1 MVPAADPG
9 RAAPAVLDDLA
20 RVRLLVVS
28 GKGGVGRTTVAACL
42 GLACAARGRR
52 VLVGTTG
59 DDDRLAWM
67 LGAARL
73 QADAR
78 EVMDRLFIQRLDPQR
93 CIVEY
98 GAMLMPGE
106 RVSSLVLGNR
116 TVRRLMRALPGLDDY
131 AVLGK
136 AWHEATRGGTYDLV
150 ILDGPASGHLRYVL
164 GVPGAIV
171 ASTPQGPLS
180 REARRIQ
187 DALRDPAVTRS
198 VLVGLPEPWPLTE
211 LDELAAGL
219 HEQIQVRA
227 GAVVLNGL
235 WPDAAPPASDEPAL
249 APMFGALARAAER
262 GAAQRRAIARWL
274 SARTVDTP
282 VLRLPWIFGGVEGP
296 AGTRALV
303 RAWDEAEAADAADG
317 PGPDAGA

>member
-1 MVPAADPG
+1 MESAAQPE
-9 RAAPAVLDDLA
+9 RSSAAVLDELA

-59 DDDRLAWM
+59 EDDRLAWM

-73 QADAR
+73 HSDAR
-78 EVMDRLFIQRLDPQR
+78 EVMERLFIQRLDPQR

-98 GAMLMPGE
+98 GGMLMPGE

-116 TVRRLMRALPGLDDY
+116 TVSKLMRALPGLDDY

-136 AWHEATRGGTYDLV
+136 AWHEATRGGAYDVV

-164 GVPGAIV
+164 GVPDAIV
-171 ASTPQGPLS
+171 RSTPQGPLS

-187 DALRDPAVTRS
+187 AALRDPAVTRS
-198 VLVGLPEPWPLTE
+198 IFVGLPEPWPLTE
-211 LDELAAGL
+211 LDELAVSL
-219 HEQIQVRA
+219 HRENHVAA

-235 WPDAAPPASDEPAL
+235 WPDEAPPESEDPAL
-249 APMFGALARAAER
+249 RPMLAALSHAARR
-262 GAAQRRAIARWL
+262 GAAQREAVERWMKARPL
-274 SARTVDTP
+274 DTP

-296 AGTRALV
+296 AGTRSLV
-303 RAWDEAEAADAADG
+303 
-317 PGPDAGA
+317 AGW

>member
-1 MVPAADPG
+1 MVPAADP
-9 RAAPAVLDDLA
+9 ASSSAAVLDALSQ
-20 RVRLLVVS
+20 VRLLVVS

-73 QADAR
+73 HVDAQ

-98 GAMLMPGE
+98 GGMLMPGE

-116 TVRRLMRALPGLDDY
+116 TVRKLMRALPGLDDY

-136 AWHEATRGGTYDLV
+136 AWHEATRGESYDVV

-164 GVPGAIV
+164 GVPDAIV
-171 ASTPQGPLS
+171 RSTPQGPLS

-187 DALRDPAVTRS
+187 SALRDAAVTRS
-198 VLVGLPEPWPLTE
+198 IFVGLPEPWPLTE
-211 LDELAAGL
+211 LDEFAVSLDREL
-219 HEQIQVRA
+219 HVSA

-235 WPDAAPPASDEPAL
+235 WPDTPPPKADEPAL
-249 APMFGALARAAER
+249 RPMLGALAHAARR
-262 GAAQRRAIARWL
+262 GAAQGEAAARWMERRPL
-274 SARTVDTP
+274 DTP
-282 VLRLPWIFGGVEGP
+282 VLRLPWLFGGVEGP

-303 RAWDEAEAADAADG
+303 ESWR
-317 PGPDAGA
+317 P